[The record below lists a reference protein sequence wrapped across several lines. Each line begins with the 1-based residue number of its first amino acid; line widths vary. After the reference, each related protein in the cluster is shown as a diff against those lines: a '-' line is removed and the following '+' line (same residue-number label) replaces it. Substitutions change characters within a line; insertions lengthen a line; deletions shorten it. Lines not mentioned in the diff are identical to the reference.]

1 MHLLETILVVEEF
14 KPDALAKFPLLQ
26 VIAKTVLK
34 EINQSR
40 TTALNWLRKYG
51 GGGGQETKSQI
62 P

>member
-51 GGGGQETKSQI
+51 GGRARK
-62 P
+62 